1 MAGKNG
7 ASKNTRLL
15 DRFLKDKPEF
25 KAYKFDM
32 AVDLHERL
40 GKLQTETGLSKE
52 AINDALNYAVRNL
65 LTRLEREAK
74 QVSANIK

>member
-7 ASKNTRLL
+7 TGKQSRLL

-25 KAYKFDM
+25 KPYKFDM
-32 AVDLHERL
+32 AIDLHERL
-40 GKLQTETGLSKE
+40 EKLASETKMSKE
-52 AINDALNYAVRNL
+52 AINDALNYAVRTL

-74 QVSANIK
+74 AAGVR